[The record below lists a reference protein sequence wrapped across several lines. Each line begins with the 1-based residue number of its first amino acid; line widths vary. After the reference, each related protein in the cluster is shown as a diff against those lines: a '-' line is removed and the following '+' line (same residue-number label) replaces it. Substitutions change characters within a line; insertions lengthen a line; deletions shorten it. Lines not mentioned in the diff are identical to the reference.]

1 MHKLGTFFVPEGL
14 GSQGLLV
21 FSELVLHSR
30 LNNRRSIKYLSCLLM
45 LLALG
50 GCASSSLFLSYP
62 EQARAY
68 QAMLPAPSASDV
80 ASFDSRESNGGTSR
94 EIDGPDA
101 LLHYLERGR
110 VTQLA
115 GDFELSKAYFERAI
129 EAFEAQDLAA
139 RFQLSSAYQQGAAVL
154 SNDNAIR
161 YSGAGYE
168 RILSHHYQAFNY
180 LGLGLPQEAAVE
192 FRKAALEQDVL
203 LAQHQQELEQ
213 AYAEADAQGLALAD
227 LSSDLP
233 LLPLARADIKN
244 SFQNAY
250 SYYASAAFWEA
261 RGERNRALVD
271 YRRVAELAPEWD
283 YIATDIARLS
293 GASAQ
298 LYPLENKASLVIFYE
313 QGLVPAKT
321 QVGLNLW
328 LPGPDQFKSLSI
340 SMPHY
345 PAQRWPHTQPLS
357 VRDTAFNDYGL
368 TQPLMDVSTLAIKAL
383 EEQRPK
389 LWLRQI
395 LRAFAKNELRRQTDK
410 EFGPAGSLIAT
421 LYNVASEQ
429 ADRRS
434 WLTLPHSVQVK
445 RLALMAGRHELIL
458 SARDRAAAQDIQ
470 RTVPLSLRAG
480 ETKFLRVVQANNE
493 LNTQVFSLQ

>member
-1 MHKLGTFFVPEGL
+1 MHTLGTFFVLEGL
-14 GSQGLLV
+14 GSQGLLA
-21 FSELVLHSR
+21 FSEFVLHSR
-30 LNNRRSIKYLSCLLM
+30 PHNCRSLRYLSCLLM
-45 LLALG
+45 LLALS

-68 QAMLPAPSASDV
+68 QQMLPAPSALDLESFISNDV
-80 ASFDSRESNGGTSR
+80 SG

-110 VTQLA
+110 VAQLA
-115 GDFELSKAYFERAI
+115 GDFQLSKTYFERAI
-129 EAFEAQDLAA
+129 EVFEEQDLAA
-139 RFQLSSAYQQGAAVL
+139 RFQLSGAYQQGAAVF
-154 SNDNAIR
+154 SNDNAIT

-180 LGLGLPQEAAVE
+180 LGLGLPAEAAVE

-213 AYAEADAQGLALAD
+213 AYAEADTQGLDLAD
-227 LSSDLP
+227 LSNDLP
-233 LLPLARADIKN
+233 LLPLTRADIKN

-261 RGERNRALVD
+261 RGERNRALID

-283 YIATDIARLS
+283 YIASDITRLS
-293 GASAQ
+293 RASAS
-298 LYPLENKASLVIFYE
+298 LYPTENKAALVIFYE

-328 LPGPDQFKSLSI
+328 LPGPDQFRSLSI

-345 PAQRWPHTQPLS
+345 PAQLWPHTQPLS
-357 VRDTAFNDYGL
+357 IRDSEFNDYGL

-395 LRAFAKNELRRQTDK
+395 LRAFAKNELRRQADK
-410 EFGPAGSLIAT
+410 EFGPVGSLIAT

-434 WLTLPHSVQVK
+434 WLTLPHSVQVN
-445 RLALMAGRHELIL
+445 RLELAAGSHELLL
-458 SARDRAAAQDIQ
+458 STQNIQ
-470 RTVPLSLRAG
+470 RAVPLSLRAG
-480 ETKFLRVVQANNE
+480 ETKFLRVVQLNNE
-493 LNTQVFSLQ
+493 LNAQVFSLQ